1 MATSLCSALAL
12 AALLQAPPP
21 PPSSPPGSATQA
33 PATPSGD
40 SLVALRAR
48 LARDSTDGRAW
59 LLLGRLYLQQ
69 AEDAH
74 GPPHRA
80 LEDSAAVRALL
91 DTSDDA
97 LARAGQLLAPSGST
111 PDGDSARVLRVGAW
125 SARSRLAWDE
135 RGINVGPQEW
145 GPVPLDLK
153 VPPVLEEL
161 GENLLR
167 ACPMW
172 GVLFTASD
180 ADSYAAWYMRFSRGL
195 RTDVLI
201 VPLAAWRSDSV
212 LRARVAA
219 DLKLARRRDPDA
231 AIGEL
236 MKRRPVCVSMALER
250 PPELRPRIGWATRP
264 LVWVAGPHLKE
275 DRVPPR
281 DFVFAALRLAL
292 DNHDA
297 WAPPALALY
306 TRAARATPPLCEA
319 LKTFRLTNEIPSCRR

>member
-1 MATSLCSALAL
+1 MRWRRSRRSGTRTRPRSMATSLCSALVL

-21 PPSSPPGSATQA
+21 P
-33 PATPSGD
+33 TPSGD
-40 SLVALRAR
+40 SLLALRAG

-59 LLLGRLYLQQ
+59 LRLGRLYLQL

-91 DTSDDA
+91 DSSDDA

-125 SARSRLAWDE
+125 SARSRLAWEE

-145 GPVPLDLK
+145 GPVPPDLK
-153 VPPVLEEL
+153 MPPVLDEL

-172 GVLFTASD
+172 GVLLTANEVDSD
-180 ADSYAAWYMRFSRGL
+180 AAWYMRFARGL
-195 RTDVLI
+195 RPDVLT
-201 VPLAAWRSDSV
+201 VPLAAWRGDSV
-212 LRARVAA
+212 LRRRIAA
-219 DLKLARRRDPDA
+219 DLKLPHHRDPDA
-231 AIGEL
+231 ALAEL
-236 MKRRPVCVSMALER
+236 AKRRPVCVTVLIDR
-250 PPELRPRIGWATRP
+250 PPGARIGWSTRP
-264 LVWVAGPHLKE
+264 LVWVAGPHLKD

-292 DNHDA
+292 EIG
-297 WAPPALALY
+297 
-306 TRAARATPPLCEA
+306 RAHV
-319 LKTFRLTNEIPSCRR
+319 

>member
-1 MATSLCSALAL
+1 MATSLCSALVL

-21 PPSSPPGSATQA
+21 P
-33 PATPSGD
+33 TPSGD
-40 SLVALRAR
+40 SLLALRAR

-59 LLLGRLYLQQ
+59 LRLGRLYLQL

-91 DTSDDA
+91 DSSDDA

-135 RGINVGPQEW
+135 KGINVGPQEW

-172 GVLFTASD
+172 GVLFTASE

-201 VPLAAWRSDSV
+201 VPLAAWRSDSL

-219 DLKLARRRDPDA
+219 DLKFAHRRDPDA

-236 MKRRPVCVSMALER
+236 VKRRPVCVSMAFER
-250 PPELRPRIGWATRP
+250 PPEPRPRIGWATRP
-264 LVWVAGPHLKE
+264 LVWVAGPHLQE

-306 TRAARATPPLCEA
+306 ARAARATPPLCEA